1 MEFFNML
8 NALNKTKNSVTICA
22 NTHDCVNR
30 LTVNQEITR
39 KIAERYNIQSM
50 NVRRKAEKKE
60 TKDASQ
66 EEQLV
71 CLEYPQYADQRE
83 QRGRN
88 EEILDR
94 EQRPIGSEDACSKV
108 TKKISNR
115 SRASNKVESCETSP
129 EQSRCLLKI
138 KKRTR

>member
-66 EEQLV
+66 EENTF
-71 CLEYPQYADQRE
+71 A
-83 QRGRN
+83 
-88 EEILDR
+88 